1 MSIFIIGEI
10 GINHNGDLGITKKL
24 IDEAADAGADAVK
37 FQKRTIDLVYT
48 KEFLDSSR
56 ESPWGTT
63 QREQKEGLEFGLEE
77 YKEIDRYCKE
87 KGIEWFAS
95 AWDLESQEF
104 LKQFDLNYNKI
115 ASAMIVY
122 DDLFKE
128 VASEEK
134 HTFISTGMT
143 KEEDI
148 TKVVEM
154 FRSAN
159 CPFTLMHC
167 VSTYPMKDE
176 DANLNAIRTLR
187 EKYNC
192 DVGYSG
198 HEVGLAVSY
207 GAAALGITALERHIT
222 LDRAMYGSDQA
233 SSVEPPGF
241 RTLVGAARKIQKAMG
256 NGELGYIKKEVSIAE
271 NLRQHLSWEAS
282 EMK

>member
-10 GINHNGDLGITKKL
+10 GINHNGDLGIAKEL
-24 IDEAADAGADAVK
+24 IDVAVDVGADAVK

-48 KEFLDSSR
+48 KAFLDGLR
-56 ESPWGTT
+56 DSPWGTT
-63 QREQKEGLEFGLEE
+63 QREQKEGLELGLVE

-95 AWDLESQEF
+95 AWDLESQKF
-104 LKQFDLNYNKI
+104 LKQFDLKYNKI

-122 DDLFKE
+122 EDLSKE
-128 VASEEK
+128 VASEGK

-143 KEEDI
+143 TEDDI
-148 TKVVEM
+148 TKVVEI

-167 VSTYPMKDE
+167 ISTYPMKDE
-176 DANLNAIRTLR
+176 DANLNAIKVLR

-192 DVGYSG
+192 DIGYSG

-207 GAAALGITALERHIT
+207 AAAALGITCLERHIT

-233 SSVEPPGF
+233 SSVEPAGF
-241 RTLVGAARKIQKAMG
+241 RMLIGAIRKIEEAMG
-256 NGELGYIKKEVSIAE
+256 DGKLGYIKKEMPIAE
-271 NLRQHLSWEAS
+271 NLRQHLPWEAS
-282 EMK
+282 EIK